1 MHRFATDYLQFPLFG
16 FQMILLYM
24 MNINNFFYWTASRGL
39 GKSYLTAIYA
49 CCRCI
54 LYPATKIVIASGTK
68 NQSKLL
74 ISQKIEKELMH
85 TSPNLRREIAYIK
98 VGANDALV
106 KFKNGS
112 TIEAVAS
119 TDSSRGYRANILI
132 LDECRLISQHILKS
146 VLTPFLS
153 VVRRPKFYDKPEYK
167 NYPLEEN
174 KELYLTSAW

>member
-1 MHRFATDYLQFPLFG
+1 MKR
-16 FQMILLYM
+16 
-24 MNINNFFYWTASRGL
+24 S
-39 GKSYLTAIYA
+39 
-49 CCRCI
+49 
-54 LYPATKIVIASGTK
+54 TKIVIASGTK

-119 TDSSRGYRANILI
+119 TDSSRG
-132 LDECRLISQHILKS
+132 
-146 VLTPFLS
+146 
-153 VVRRPKFYDKPEYK
+153 
-167 NYPLEEN
+167 
-174 KELYLTSAW
+174 